1 MATHANRWE
10 AHMDGM
16 LKLHGD
22 SESDFWTW
30 HATTYQTQLLD
41 MLGLSFSLGT
51 SLLIASS
58 PRPPHVYRQLCF
70 ASAISLVVQMLWSL
84 LHRRSYMRC
93 RVAAMAAQ
101 RLRWYCIA
109 IWMSTRSISPW
120 DAVRGPIHF
129 SFASEGPSTW
139 AEFAAIA
146 GYPPMVVLR
155 QSFAFPLPYRH
166 TLICAGFL
174 FANYLIV
181 ILHQQIHSA
190 ELLNLQR
197 FITATCMATPVVAL
211 STRQQVCSSK
221 AGQVLSM
228 MYLFALLGM
237 LLPLQL
243 VYWHEKAGKERFL
256 RLRGVRVPQCDGTVP
271 VMLLLTVW
279 AIVVVVLAVV
289 SA

>member
-1 MATHANRWE
+1 
-10 AHMDGM
+10 MDGM
-16 LKLHGD
+16 LRLHGD
-22 SESDFWTW
+22 SESEFWTW

-41 MLGLSFSLGT
+41 MLGLTFSLGT

-58 PRPPHVYRQLCF
+58 TRPPHVYKQICF
-70 ASAISLVVQMLWSL
+70 ASGISILVQMLWSL

-101 RLRWYCIA
+101 RLRWYCVA
-109 IWMSTRSISPW
+109 LWMSTRSISPW
-120 DAVRGPIHF
+120 DAVRGSIRG

-146 GYPPMVVLR
+146 GYAPMVVLR

-166 TLICAGFL
+166 TLVSAGFL
-174 FANYLIV
+174 FANYLII
-181 ILHQQIHSA
+181 ILHQQIHAA

-197 FITATCMATPVVAL
+197 FTTATCMATPFVVL
-211 STRQQVCSSK
+211 SITQQICSSK
-221 AGQVLSM
+221 AGLVLSL

-243 VYWHEKAGKERFL
+243 VYWHEKAGKEMFL
-256 RLRGVRVPQCDGTVP
+256 RLRGVRVPQRDGAVP
-271 VMLLLTVW
+271 IMLLLTVW